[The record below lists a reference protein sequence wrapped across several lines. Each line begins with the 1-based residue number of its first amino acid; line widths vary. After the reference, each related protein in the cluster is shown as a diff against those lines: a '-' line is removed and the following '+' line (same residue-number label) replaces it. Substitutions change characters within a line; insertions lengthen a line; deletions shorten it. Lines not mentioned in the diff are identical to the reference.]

1 MVQRTP
7 IPKKIY
13 LSNIKPARIV
23 FDDWVTYDMKLIK
36 DALKYFGFE
45 TIEVGDN
52 KLLMEK
58 NGN

>member
-1 MVQRTP
+1 
-7 IPKKIY
+7 
-13 LSNIKPARIV
+13 V
-23 FDDWVTYDMKLIK
+23 FDDWVTYDIKLIK